1 MPVEIR
7 LLGTVG
13 AAVDGSDVDLG
24 PPQQR
29 ALLALLALHRGN
41 RVRVDA
47 IVDALWPD
55 DPPPSAAKVVQTY
68 VSRLRK
74 TLGPDAISRVDSGYA
89 LSPVVDVDALRFR
102 ELVGAGRSQ
111 EALALWRGDALT
123 DVPLLGAEAR
133 RLEDLRLT
141 ALEERIEHDPPSV
154 AELEALV
161 AGHPTRERLIG
172 QLVRALYRAGRQAE
186 ALAAYRDAR
195 RRLVEEHGLEP
206 SPELRELE
214 RRVLQQDPTLLQS
227 VAARGRSRRQ
237 WLVPIV
243 VVLVAVTA
251 ATFALVLGRPRAHA
265 PIAVQPNTV
274 RASPS
279 VARRREST

>member
-123 DVPLLGAEAR
+123 DVPLLGAGRAVS
-133 RLEDLRLT
+133 
-141 ALEERIEHDPPSV
+141 RIS
-154 AELEALV
+154 
-161 AGHPTRERLIG
+161 G
-172 QLVRALYRAGRQAE
+172 
-186 ALAAYRDAR
+186 
-195 RRLVEEHGLEP
+195 
-206 SPELRELE
+206 
-214 RRVLQQDPTLLQS
+214 
-227 VAARGRSRRQ
+227 
-237 WLVPIV
+237 
-243 VVLVAVTA
+243 
-251 ATFALVLGRPRAHA
+251 
-265 PIAVQPNTV
+265 
-274 RASPS
+274 
-279 VARRREST
+279 